1 MSSLSKSKRKS
12 RKVEFSDVV
21 RERGK
26 SREVTM
32 EFTPYLVSVR
42 LKGMRQRFEISPA
55 GIYNYAVR
63 IAVERRRLERKAKA
77 VR

>member
-1 MSSLSKSKRKS
+1 
-12 RKVEFSDVV
+12 VV

-42 LKGMRQRFEISPA
+42 LKGMRQRFEVSPA

-63 IAVERRRLERKAKA
+63 IAVERQRLERKAKA